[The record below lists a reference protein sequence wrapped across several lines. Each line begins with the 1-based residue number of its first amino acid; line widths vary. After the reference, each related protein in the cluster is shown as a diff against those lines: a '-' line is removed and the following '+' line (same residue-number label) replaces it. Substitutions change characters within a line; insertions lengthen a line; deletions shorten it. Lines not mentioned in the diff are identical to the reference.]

1 MGDGAGVGKG
11 RQLAG
16 LIVENH
22 CQGRKKAIYR
32 RLYTGRKK
40 AIWLSGVYN
49 IYICVKQW

>member
-1 MGDGAGVGKG
+1 VEKKGFFLGDGAGVGKG

-22 CQGRKKAIYR
+22 CQGRKKAI
-32 RLYTGRKK
+32 
-40 AIWLSGVYN
+40 WLSGVYN